1 MRQRIT
7 VENLAELSPEQQE
20 KLRVWWKEHKAEG
33 DHFVNI
39 DEETGNIPT
48 FGSGVNGSC
57 GGYWNCEC
65 QIDDGEDPSYRP
77 EENSLPILSIGQM
90 IDLLQDN
97 IRDIKWDPDEENS
110 IQIYKDGDWGRKS
123 YYVSLLNN
131 DICNNLWQA
140 VKEIL

>member
-20 KLRVWWKEHKAEG
+20 KIKKLWKPKEWDLALISQSWGSTIGLFMGFGGENL
-33 DHFVNI
+33 HFHNVSSVPKN
-39 DEETGNIPT
+39 T
-48 FGSGVNGSC
+48 C
-57 GGYWNCEC
+57 
-65 QIDDGEDPSYRP
+65 
-77 EENSLPILSIGQM
+77 LPLLSIGQM
-90 IDLLQDN
+90 IELLQEN
-97 IRDIKWDPDEENS
+97 IRDIRLDPDGENS